1 MDVTGATICDELPH
15 PETCDIVLPNQKE
28 YVSQIAVDIGGSLAK
43 VVYFSRRPNSSN
55 GGRLNFIKFETEKI
69 DECIDFIANLVF
81 ARTRS
86 INQQSDS
93 TANNNNGN
101 DNDGNDNS
109 NGKVVIKAT
118 GGGAHKYYK
127 IFQER
132 LKGVKIEKEDEM
144 ECLIDGLNFLI
155 SEIPYEVFTYS
166 EQNPMCFEG
175 TPSNMFPY
183 MIVNIGSGVSI
194 LKVTAMDKFERI
206 SGTSLG
212 GGTLWGLLSLL
223 TGAKSF
229 DEMLES
235 SKHGDNIND
244 MLVGDI
250 YGTDYSKVGLKAT
263 TIASSMGKVFKKN
276 VRQSM
281 GDFKSH
287 PVTMNTLSYAIN
299 FWSNGTMKAF
309 FLRHEGYLGTV
320 GAFLKHRTRHRYS
333 FSENFTMSQKITGS
347 STYAYGIL
355 ESTPTKLVA
364 FPKIG
369 DITHY
374 QPDTIS
380 LTDPQIQDCWISTLE
395 KNENVINNEGPLQLE
410 KQQEDNEDAKR
421 RASTFDTLF
430 RSHLDKLRDQPNMY
444 GAFTVRNSLNLREHC
459 LRELGFS
466 DVFAK
471 VKSEENKTALKNLP
485 EVLNKVD
492 SLISIDEKVEYLIG
506 NILAGNMFDWG
517 SDKILEMLTSGELS
531 FSNAHN
537 KINKTNHLNQSKRFI
552 QAINNRSSFKKVV
565 MFVDNSGADII
576 LGMIPF
582 ARFFISRGSDVI
594 FAANNHPAIN
604 DVTVMVEIDNLI
616 AAAWASKKLVV
627 MGTGSSGPCLD
638 LGRID
643 EELANACLDV
653 DLVVLEGMG
662 RAIHTNY
669 YTKFICSSLKIAVVK
684 SSMAAIELGANIY
697 DTVVLYEEG
706 TKQI

>member
-55 GGRLNFIKFETEKI
+55 
-69 DECIDFIANLVF
+69 
-81 ARTRS
+81 
-86 INQQSDS
+86 
-93 TANNNNGN
+93 
-101 DNDGNDNS
+101 
-109 NGKVVIKAT
+109 VVIKAT

-144 ECLIDGLNFLI
+144 ECLID
-155 SEIPYEVFTYS
+155 EIPYEVFTYS

-183 MIVNIGSGVSI
+183 M
-194 LKVTAMDKFERI
+194 
-206 SGTSLG
+206 LG

-281 GDFKSH
+281 GDFKSEDISKSLLFMVSNNIGQIAYLNAKLHGLDKIYFGGCFIRGH

-653 DLVVLEGMG
+653 DLVVLE
-662 RAIHTNY
+662 
-669 YTKFICSSLKIAVVK
+669 

>member
-55 GGRLNFIKFETEKI
+55 
-69 DECIDFIANLVF
+69 
-81 ARTRS
+81 
-86 INQQSDS
+86 
-93 TANNNNGN
+93 
-101 DNDGNDNS
+101 
-109 NGKVVIKAT
+109 VVIKAT

-127 IFQER
+127 NFQER

-144 ECLIDGLNFLI
+144 ECLIN
-155 SEIPYEVFTYS
+155 EIPYEVFTYS

-276 VRQSM
+276 VRQS
-281 GDFKSH
+281 H

-369 DITHY
+369 DIAHY

-380 LTDPQIQDCWISTLE
+380 LTDPQIQDRWISTLE

-444 GAFTVRNSLNLREHC
+444 GAFTVRNSLDLREHC

-471 VKSEENKTALKNLP
+471 VKSEENKAALKDLP

-517 SDKILEMLTSGELS
+517 SDKILEMLT
-531 FSNAHN
+531 N
-537 KINKTNHLNQSKRFI
+537 
-552 QAINNRSSFKKVV
+552 
-565 MFVDNSGADII
+565 
-576 LGMIPF
+576 GMIPF

-594 FAANNHPAIN
+594 LAANSHPAIN
-604 DVTVMVEIDNLI
+604 DVTVMVEIDTLI

-653 DLVVLEGMG
+653 DLVVLE
-662 RAIHTNY
+662 
-669 YTKFICSSLKIAVVK
+669 